1 MKSKA
6 TILIVAMSLLLSVE
20 WFVTSSHAANLEWQ
34 TSKQDAINLAIGQG
48 KKILLV
54 AGRDT

>member
-1 MKSKA
+1 MKYA
-6 TILIVAMSLLLSVE
+6 VTPLILAISLVLSVE
-20 WFVTSSHAANLEWQ
+20 WFVPSSYAANLEWQ
-34 TSKQDAINLAIGQG
+34 TSKQNAVNLAIQQG